1 MYLFVASGRR
11 ALTASVLNDGMSHHD
26 ALLEAARRL
35 ILEKGFAATTARDLV
50 SASGTNLGSI
60 GYHFGSRE
68 ALLNQA
74 IEELFDEWTELLA
87 GAAFSEEGAP
97 PLERVTASW
106 KATLATLGEHQ
117 ALVRAF
123 IEALAHAERSPA
135 FRGQMR
141 DHYRRSRRNVARLVE
156 AALGPDAVAKGADP
170 MVIALFLMAVFDGLA
185 VQFRIAP
192 EDTPSGE
199 QLVDALTAALA
210 AALEQDPDMPG
221 DASDAGGAS
230 ASSAGA

>member
-1 MYLFVASGRR
+1 
-11 ALTASVLNDGMSHHD
+11 MSHRD
-26 ALLEAARRL
+26 ALLDAARRL

-87 GAAFSEEGAP
+87 GAAFSEQGAP
-97 PLERVTASW
+97 PLERLTASW
-106 KATLATLGEHQ
+106 KAMLATLDQHQ
-117 ALVRAF
+117 GLIRAF

-135 FRGQMR
+135 FREQMR
-141 DHYRRSRRNVARLVE
+141 DHYRRSQRNVARLVE
-156 AALGPDAVAKGADP
+156 AGLGPGAVAQGADP
-170 MVIALFLMAVFDGLA
+170 MVIALYLIAVFDGLA
-185 VQFRIAP
+185 VQFRMAP

-199 QLVDALTAALA
+199 QLVGALTAALA
-210 AALEQDPDMPG
+210 AMLGQDPDMPG
-221 DASDAGGAS
+221 EASGAGGAA
-230 ASSAGA
+230 ASSAGP